1 MTRGSEDPRPFA
13 AIRYAVALA
22 AFGAAALFVAWK
34 ASNALLLIFAGVLFG
49 AFLDG
54 LARLLGK
61 VLPWG
66 HGVRLA
72 IVCAVLGTVLL
83 AGITSGSTAIAQ
95 QASELATTLREQINQ
110 ALAWLQQH
118 GIQVQGSD
126 GTVAEGEPR
135 ETDGR
140 ESSTPTLRS
149 LLPDLQGLFGT
160 AWTAIAVV
168 VGALGNAV
176 VILFLG
182 IFFAAQPAVYR
193 DGLVL
198 LVPPRRRARVG
209 AVLDEAGETLRHWLL
224 GQALTMSVIFVF
236 TWLGLELVGVQP
248 AFVLGLQAGVLAF
261 IPTLGP
267 LIAGIPI
274 MLAGFAGGVSSV
286 VGALAVYV
294 AVQTLESYL
303 LTPMIQRRAIE
314 VPPAFLFAGQIVLGL
329 LFGLY
334 GLALATPLA
343 AVARVFILRFYVEER
358 LGDRRAEAG

>member
-1 MTRGSEDPRPFA
+1 MIERWHDAPRSA
-13 AIRYAVALA
+13 AVRRAVALA
-22 AFGAAALFVAWK
+22 AFAAAALFILWT
-34 ASNALLLIFAGVLFG
+34 ASNAILLIFAGLLFG
-49 AFLDG
+49 VFLDG
-54 LARLLGK
+54 LARLLGR

-66 HGVRLA
+66 HGARLA
-72 IVCAVLGTVLL
+72 VVCAVLGALLL
-83 AGITSGSTAIAQ
+83 AGIASGSTAIAQ

-118 GIQVQGSD
+118 GIQVQGS
-126 GTVAEGEPR
+126 GSTVAEGEPSGM
-135 ETDGR
+135 DGR

-149 LLPDLQGLFGT
+149 LLPNLQGLFGT

-176 VILFLG
+176 VIVFLG
-182 IFFAAQPAVYR
+182 IFFAAQPTVYR
-193 DGLVL
+193 DALVL
-198 LVPPRRRARVG
+198 LVPPGRRAPVG
-209 AVLDEAGETLRHWLL
+209 AVLDETGETLRHWLL

-274 MLAGFAGGVSSV
+274 MLAGFAGGLSSI

-314 VPPAFLFAGQIVLGL
+314 VPPAFLFASQIVLGL

-343 AVARVFILRFYVEER
+343 AVARVFVLRFYVEEA
-358 LGDRRAEAG
+358 LGDERAEAR